1 MPLAVCTKGEQVQPT
16 MAFFNAACSGTQS
29 SLPVFCCTSLDEV
42 ATLHLG
48 PGAILVAL
56 TLSFRRDSTTDIIE
70 DAIRDVTE
78 ALQEADERVV
88 YVYVRPSERVANPDR
103 KEREPPRQAKMH
115 LIEVWSCPAL
125 ALWVEA
131 G

>member
-1 MPLAVCTKGEQVQPT
+1 VLANETRSLIAGEAVAPIVMERLQK
-16 MAFFNAACSGTQS
+16 ALARIGCI
-29 SLPVFCCTSLDEV
+29 TSLDEV

-56 TLSFRRDSTTDIIE
+56 TLSFRRDSTTDMIE

-88 YVYVRPSERVANPDR
+88 YVYIRPSERVGNPDR
-103 KEREPPRQAKMH
+103 KEREP
-115 LIEVWSCPAL
+115 L
-125 ALWVEA
+125 ARDKQDA
-131 G
+131 PH